1 MFYGSISFGQ
11 LSNSGY
17 IVFCLLLIW
26 GGLRPPYR
34 YGAKYTVAR
43 KLAKRN
49 GAIKGP
55 KIGMYPPD
63 SAISLRSLRAS
74 DGIAQKPAEGG
85 PGSARLDP
93 DPQKRTVVLSCPIQS
108 KLFSHNCLPGCRTQK
123 GLIGSDHDDS
133 PVAQGEDI
141 AASLER
147 LSLSD
152 SRPCKI

>member
-1 MFYGSISFGQ
+1 MFSFLLEQ
-11 LSNSGY
+11 NR
-17 IVFCLLLIW
+17 IVRIFTIQS
-26 GGLRPPYR
+26 
-34 YGAKYTVAR
+34 
-43 KLAKRN
+43 
-49 GAIKGP
+49 
-55 KIGMYPPD
+55 PD
-63 SAISLRSLRAS
+63 SAISLWSLRAS

>member
-1 MFYGSISFGQ
+1 MISKRKVVNAKKTQDSVHSGTQHTTVLDAAKFQIQ
-11 LSNSGY
+11 LRFLK
-17 IVFCLLLIW
+17 VD
-26 GGLRPPYR
+26 
-34 YGAKYTVAR
+34 
-43 KLAKRN
+43 
-49 GAIKGP
+49 
-55 KIGMYPPD
+55 KIELPD
-63 SAISLRSLRAS
+63 SAIDLQSLCAC

-93 DPQKRTVVLSCPIQS
+93 DPQKRTVVLSCPIQN

>member
-1 MFYGSISFGQ
+1 MLNQCIEM
-11 LSNSGY
+11 
-17 IVFCLLLIW
+17 
-26 GGLRPPYR
+26 
-34 YGAKYTVAR
+34 K
-43 KLAKRN
+43 KLAQELCREN
-49 GAIKGP
+49 GQSFK
-55 KIGMYPPD
+55 PPD

-93 DPQKRTVVLSCPIQS
+93 DPQKRTAVLPCPIQR
-108 KLFSHNCLPGCRTQK
+108 KLLSHNCLPGCRAQK
-123 GLIGSDHDDS
+123 GLIGSDDDDDS
-133 PVAQGEDI
+133 PVARGEDI